1 MTEGKP
7 LLISRK
13 GCRMA
18 ARISFA
24 LAIKGLSFRTAEAS
38 ALNEECSALSRFIE
52 QGFPLLL
59 TGKDGAAGWVAA
71 LDLLEQTKPEPSLF
85 PNSNRGMPIALSF
98 WGEHAAGGPHHAGL
112 GNPHADLVARQLA
125 DGRAFLQGDAPGLA
139 DIESY
144 IAVRHI
150 SKKDHPPL
158 VSSWI
163 KRMTRLKKSVS
174 SEPVE
179 VRQAGYYLQNLE
191 PVSRPGKEVI
201 CPLADA
207 LPAGLK
213 LCTQENGAL
222 YLAFPL
228 DGTSRRLIVSAVDLD
243 R

>member
-7 LLISRK
+7 LLIS
-13 GCRMA
+13 GQSCRMA
-18 ARISFA
+18 ERISLA

-38 ALNEECSALSRFIE
+38 ALKEEYSALSRCID
-52 QGFPLLL
+52 QWFPLLL
-59 TGKDGAAGWVAA
+59 TGKDGPAGWVTA
-71 LDLLEQTKPEPSLF
+71 LDLLEKTNPEPSLF

-98 WGEHAAGGPHHAGL
+98 WSEHAASGPHHAGL
-112 GNPHADLVARQLA
+112 GNPHADLVARQLT

-144 IAVRHI
+144 IAVRHT
-150 SKKDHPPL
+150 SKDNHPPL
-158 VSSWI
+158 VSSWM
-163 KRMTRLKKSVS
+163 KKMTGLKKSVA

-179 VRQAGYYLQNLE
+179 VRQVGYYLQNLE

-201 CPLADA
+201 GPLADA

-213 LCTQENGAL
+213 LYSQENSAL
-222 YLAFPL
+222 NIAFPF
-228 DGTSRRLIVSAVDLD
+228 DGKSKSLAISAVDLD